1 MLNSMLAKMASRLK
15 NVGEDDLGETTPKRI
30 KYKKLFGADKKSS
43 DEQSKASSVVTEK
56 TIRPEAMDVQY
67 SEIMNSTGKKY
78 QSKREEM
85 IADGLFIEK
94 DGDLVPTEKYF
105 RMKKSGELKGK
116 YNID

>member
-1 MLNSMLAKMASRLK
+1 
-15 NVGEDDLGETTPKRI
+15 
-30 KYKKLFGADKKSS
+30 KSS
-43 DEQSKASSVVTEK
+43 VEQSKASTVETEE
-56 TIRPEAMDVQY
+56 TLRPEAMDVQY
-67 SEIMNSTGKKY
+67 SESMKGTGKKY

-116 YNID
+116 YNIE